1 MAFCLREKFYAAGI
15 LDKNK
20 TLVDFAMSNV
30 EKFQKK
36 DFNEKIGEMWNAFF
50 GTRLSSNM
58 DYCVQISIITLPI
71 SAGYKENKL

>member
-1 MAFCLREKFYAAGI
+1 MERWQKKHYIAISRFHLAFCLREKFYAAGI

-36 DFNEKIGEMWNAFF
+36 DFNEKIGEM
-50 GTRLSSNM
+50 
-58 DYCVQISIITLPI
+58 
-71 SAGYKENKL
+71 